1 MVPIGL
7 NMSPLPAPAMSVQE
21 TPNLT
26 WIRTPGH
33 QIMNGPSSSVPKLP
47 HDGKLVQG
55 QFSGPDM
62 MFGPDQSSPLFN
74 GLTGNIGRPG
84 MPPMT
89 LTSPNLVAA
98 NNLPVYRNT
107 GNMLYNQ
114 YASPNFHYMQSPMM
128 GLPSSP
134 LINAQLG
141 MVGSPAMGLQP
152 MNLLATQFNKF
163 NLDSGTQVGGSPIL
177 PSLMSTGPPPMS
189 LSSSEQHVRN
199 QNAGR
204 RGRVGTRL
212 NRLKGSYDK
221 NEANNRAVDE
231 DSVARPPIA

>member
-33 QIMNGPSSSVPKLP
+33 QIMNGPTSSAQKLP
-47 HDGKLVQG
+47 HDSKLVQG

-62 MFGPDQSSPLFN
+62 LFGPDQNSPLFS

-89 LTSPNLVAA
+89 LASPNLVAA
-98 NNLPVYRNT
+98 NNLPVYNNT

-114 YASPNFHYMQSPMM
+114 YASPNFQYMQSPMM

-134 LINAQLG
+134 LMNPSLG
-141 MVGSPAMGLQP
+141 MVGTPAMGMQS
-152 MNLLATQFNKF
+152 MNHLASQFNSIS
-163 NLDSGTQVGGSPIL
+163 LDSGTQVGGSPIL
-177 PSLMSTGPPPMS
+177 PSLMSAVPPPMS
-189 LSSSEQHVRN
+189 LSSDQHVRN
-199 QNAGR
+199 QGQ
-204 RGRVGTRL
+204 RGRVGSRS
-212 NRLKGSYDK
+212 RASRGAYDK
-221 NEANNRAVDE
+221 NDGNNRTTANGEE
-231 DSVARPPIA
+231 DISRVR